1 MHQRPRLQLRLLL
14 FAKADT
20 AQRYFHRA
28 AKLDARSVRAAPAW
42 RDPPVE
48 FGVIRFTEILQWN
61 PVHTTAESGRWCVPS
76 HRTQCRAFIS

>member
-1 MHQRPRLQLRLLL
+1 MAWRIRNASLLHNNDASTATAATATPP

-42 RDPPVE
+42 RDPPVA
-48 FGVIRFTEILQWN
+48 FGVIRFTEIL
-61 PVHTTAESGRWCVPS
+61 RWS
-76 HRTQCRAFIS
+76 SA